1 MTVISDGLCDF
12 YSGLKMVGCY
22 VLWGRTIMSNH
33 NTTRTDDLLVGL
45 SIAALAI
52 IVLFM
57 VVVLYAA

>member
-1 MTVISDGLCDF
+1 
-12 YSGLKMVGCY
+12 
-22 VLWGRTIMSNH
+22 MSNH